1 MSQYKPKHSVKSIVH
16 RKWRLK
22 VPSLI
27 PVVCALVGMA
37 LLLYP
42 SIASWFSQLNQSKVI
57 AEYTQAAQHVHPD
70 AQTQIARAHRYNDS
84 LNSGAVYK
92 AMSNVPS
99 SEGASTDPNL
109 KYDDLLNVN
118 GAGLMGRLKIPSI
131 DLDLPIYHGT
141 SDETLERGLGH
152 LEGTSLPVGGIGT
165 RTVITGHRGLANA
178 LMFTNLDK
186 VKQGDTFTFEIL
198 DQVLTYRVNDI
209 RVVEPD
215 QTESLHVD
223 PNKDLATLVT
233 CTPLGVNSHRIL
245 LTGERVNPTPAQDVQ
260 DAGKAPS
267 IPGFPYWALIV
278 LAGLCAIGIYIW
290 RIGYQS

>member
-1 MSQYKPKHSVKSIVH
+1 MSQYKPKHSVKSIMH

-22 VPSLI
+22 VSSLI

-57 AEYTQAAQHVHPD
+57 AEYTQAVQHVHPD
-70 AQTQIARAHRYNDS
+70 AQTQIARAHKYNDS